1 MAQELDEAAAHVPGG
16 PMPPTHELLM
26 EQIRERRASAE
37 KDDAAGDEAKE
48 QPIKLSDRNKKIAA
62 ELGSR
67 LLMRPTY
74 QDLVH
79 QSILVDIGMSPS
91 GDHPANPA
99 SHLSGRTRSIERE
112 SARNTSRSASSS
124 TGGSARTDSVGGDG
138 AARANSPSGSGVTS
152 GSFGAANK
160 GGGSD
165 TPRKSLEDKVKSPS
179 G

>member
-1 MAQELDEAAAHVPGG
+1 
-16 PMPPTHELLM
+16 MPPTHELLM

-37 KDDAAGDEAKE
+37 KDDGAAGGDEAKE
-48 QPIKLSDRNKKIAA
+48 QPVKLSDRHRKIAS

-99 SHLSGRTRSIERE
+99 SHLSGTRTRSIERE
-112 SARNTSRSASSS
+112 NARGNSRSTSSS
-124 TGGSARTDSVGGDG
+124 TGGSARTDSVGGDC
-138 AARANSPSGSGVTS
+138 AARANSPSGSGS
-152 GSFGAANK
+152 AAGSFGAANK

-165 TPRKSLEDKVKSPS
+165 TPRKSTEGKPKSPS